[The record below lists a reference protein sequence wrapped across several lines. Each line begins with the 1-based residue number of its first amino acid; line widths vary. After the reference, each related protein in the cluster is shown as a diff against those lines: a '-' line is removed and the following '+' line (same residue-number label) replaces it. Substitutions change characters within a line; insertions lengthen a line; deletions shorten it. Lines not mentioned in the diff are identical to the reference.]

1 MWILGRNACFVP
13 DAILQNIAKQT
24 VHSRRGHTMRAS
36 FDFETW
42 EWVNPLACGIMWG
55 SPGAR
60 EHVFIRNDADPDTVI
75 REVLVH
81 MAALVSL
88 GDVSEFWAHNGG
100 KFDALFLAKGA
111 ADLGW
116 SMSAH
121 MAGTRV
127 IYLGI
132 KAGKGKDAPLIRIF
146 DSYSVAQAS
155 LKQNAI
161 DWELPSRKLFTEDD
175 YSKDTRTW
183 APDRLKEGCL
193 VDCQL
198 VLELLEKVEAQVTQ
212 WGGELRTTFSSTAL
226 TVLKASLAEDGLEIP
241 SHAGLEEWQDI
252 ARQSYCGG
260 RVEVLHH
267 APQWKLIE
275 HDVCSS
281 YPWSM
286 SQTLPWEP
294 LGQATNTKAIERIL
308 AGEREGII
316 HAEVTVD
323 SCYLPP
329 LPFIVPKK
337 LGGGLFFPTGTW
349 QAWFAAPELRYAR
362 KLGVRMKLLDAI
374 GYMPKKPYAGII
386 GKIYTLKAT
395 STGAVRQ
402 FCKLMLNGGYGKHA
416 QAPERQTLKCFGTE
430 EEALHYLHRQKEG
443 SCANISTDRRFL
455 VQDTF
460 RWPKHSHFAAA
471 SYITANSRV
480 LLHKAMMATEG
491 LAYVDTDCTHGRSLK
506 AKPGVVIGKEL
517 GQFKVELSDYTG
529 KYYAPKIYHLTESN
543 GGEHFAA
550 KGFTVHH
557 AKKGDPVD
565 ADVFRKL
572 VARETIERG
581 IMRGLKGQIRHG
593 NTPERIADKKVWA
606 GKSAKRRPMPD
617 GGTFPWNVNDLL
629 AGSHLDAIC
638 PIL

>member
-1 MWILGRNACFVP
+1 
-13 DAILQNIAKQT
+13 
-24 VHSRRGHTMRAS
+24 MRAS

-42 EWVNPLACGIMWG
+42 EWTNPLCCGIMWG
-55 SPGAR
+55 PPGAR
-60 EHVFIRNDADPDTVI
+60 DSAFISDSVGRATGHWKPENVI
-75 REVLVH
+75 RETLIE
-81 MAALVSL
+81 MGALVKAGL
-88 GDVSEFWAHNGG
+88 VTEFWAHNGG

-116 SMSAH
+116 SISAH

-132 KAGKGKDAPLIRIF
+132 KAGAGKDAPLIRIF
-146 DSYSVAQAS
+146 DSYAVAPAS
-155 LKQNAI
+155 LKANAI
-161 DWELPSRKLFTEDD
+161 DWELPSRKLFTEYD

-183 APDRLKEGCL
+183 DPARLREGCL

-198 VLELLEKVEAQVTQ
+198 VLELLEAVESQVEQ
-212 WGGELRTTFSSTAL
+212 WGGELRSTFSSTAL
-226 TVLKASLAEDGLEIP
+226 SVLKAALAEDGLEIP
-241 SHAGLEEWQDI
+241 SHEGLEEWHDL

-260 RVEVLHH
+260 RVEVIHH
-267 APQWKLIE
+267 CPAWNLIE
-275 HDVCSS
+275 HDVGSS
-281 YPWSM
+281 YPWAM

-294 LGQATNTKAIERIL
+294 LGQATSDKAIDRIMT
-308 AGEREGII
+308 GEREGII
-316 HAEVTVD
+316 RAEVTVP

-329 LPFIVPKK
+329 LPFILPKR

-362 KLGVRMKLLDAI
+362 KLGVRIKPLDAI
-374 GYMPKKPYAGII
+374 AYLPRKPYAGII
-386 GKIYTLKAT
+386 SKVYALKAT

-402 FCKLMLNGGYGKHA
+402 FCKTVLNGGYGKHG

-430 EEALHYLHRQKEG
+430 EEALHYLHRQTPG

-471 SYITANSRV
+471 SYITAYSRI
-480 LLHKAMMATEG
+480 LLHKAMMKTEG
-491 LAYVDTDCTHGRSLK
+491 LAYVDTDATHGRALREGI
-506 AKPGVVIGKEL
+506 PIGNGL
-517 GQFKVELSDYTG
+517 GEFKVEIANYRG
-529 KYYAPKIYHLTESN
+529 KFYAPKIYHLTEAD
-543 GGEHFAA
+543 GKEHFAA

-565 ADVFRKL
+565 ADVFRRL
-572 VARETIERG
+572 ISREIIERK
-581 IMRGLKGQIRHG
+581 ILRGLKGQIRHG
-593 NTPERIADKKVWA
+593 NSPERIENPKVWA
-606 GKSAKRRPMPD
+606 GKSVKRRPFPD
-617 GGTFPWNVNDLL
+617 GGTFPWAVDDLL
-629 AGSHLDAIC
+629 AGRHLEALC